1 MGTKGSKNTP
11 ITARIN
17 TGLFNQ
23 KKGVKEPLL
32 DVGPAGVYGD
42 NQTRDI
48 PSPSKVKGYS
58 MNASPFK
65 QKATKKKPDSPYSDE
80 TGIQSTSTSKSAGD
94 LLITPGAEITRP
106 KTAEDVGVPQD
117 EVNKYNLEKY
127 GTVNPTKDGKTNN
140 VIPTGKRE
148 PDVKTYVPGKTT
160 TKLGDLESKGRRGMT
175 QSWEAGSQGRRM
187 KRLSDDIS
195 DSQRKVDRYKGR
207 LSKIG
212 VQGEDGKWTKKEGV
226 SDSKFNRNVRK
237 YDESSRNVK
246 GSQGQYDTY
255 SRGVAQGARGS
266 NSDTFGVKTRATL
279 SDLGDLGKQDKFN
292 KDGKIGEPEVK
303 ANVAPVP
310 KVDRDGKPIVA
321 KKDTK
326 VIEDV
331 PTTSSKKTPDFFKK
345 KSPLKMKYFK

>member
-1 MGTKGSKNTP
+1 
-11 ITARIN
+11 
-17 TGLFNQ
+17 
-23 KKGVKEPLL
+23 
-32 DVGPAGVYGD
+32 
-42 NQTRDI
+42 
-48 PSPSKVKGYS
+48 

-80 TGIQSTSTSKSAGD
+80 KEIQSTNRVESAGQRI
-94 LLITPGAEITRP
+94 ITPGAEITRP

-148 PDVKTYVPGKTT
+148 PDIVTDIPGETT
-160 TKLGDLESKGRRGMT
+160 TNLSDLESKGRRGMT

-195 DSQRKVDRYKGR
+195 DSQKKVDRYKSR
-207 LSKIG
+207 LSG
-212 VQGEDGKWTKKEGV
+212 YATQGEDGKWTKTKGKGEV

-237 YDESSRNVK
+237 FDESSRNVK

-292 KDGKIGEPEVK
+292 KDGTIGEPEVET
-303 ANVAPVP
+303 NVAPVP
-310 KVDRDGKPIVA
+310 ILDRDGKPV
-321 KKDTK
+321 
-326 VIEDV
+326 E
-331 PTTSSKKTPDFFKK
+331 TPANMSNKFFKK
-345 KSPLKMKYFK
+345 KSPLKMKYF

>member
-17 TGLFNQ
+17 TGLF

-80 TGIQSTSTSKSAGD
+80 KEIQSINRVESAGQRI
-94 LLITPGAEITRP
+94 ITPGAEITRP

-140 VIPTGKRE
+140 VIPTGERG
-148 PDVKTYVPGKTT
+148 PGTVKDIPGETK
-160 TKLGDLESKGRRGMT
+160 TKLGDLEVKGRRGMT

-195 DSQRKVDRYKGR
+195 DSQKKVDRYKSR
-207 LSKIG
+207 LSG
-212 VQGEDGKWTKKEGV
+212 YATQGEDGKWTKTKGKGEV

-237 YDESSRNVK
+237 FNESSRNVK

-292 KDGKIGEPEVK
+292 KDGTIGEPEVET
-303 ANVAPVP
+303 NVAPVP
-310 KVDRDGKPIVA
+310 ILDRDGKPV
-321 KKDTK
+321 
-326 VIEDV
+326 E
-331 PTTSSKKTPDFFKK
+331 TPANMSNKFFKK
-345 KSPLKMKYFK
+345 KSPLKMKYF

>member
-11 ITARIN
+11 ITARIS

-23 KKGVKEPLL
+23 KKGVTEPLL
-32 DVGPAGVYGD
+32 DVGPAGVRGN

-80 TGIQSTSTSKSAGD
+80 KEIQSINRVESAGQRI
-94 LLITPGAEITRP
+94 ITPGAEITRP

-148 PDVKTYVPGKTT
+148 PDIVTDIPGETT
-160 TKLGDLESKGRRGMT
+160 TNLSDLESKGRRGMT

-195 DSQRKVDRYKGR
+195 DSQKKVDRYKSR
-207 LSKIG
+207 LSG
-212 VQGEDGKWTKKEGV
+212 YATQGEDGKWTKTKGKGEV

-237 YDESSRNVK
+237 FNESSRNVK

-266 NSDTFGVKTRATL
+266 NSDTFGVKTRATG
-279 SDLGDLGKQDKFN
+279 SDLGTSSTTL
-292 KDGKIGEPEVK
+292 KDQQALLETGKIGGDSEAK
-303 ANVAPVP
+303 TNVAPVP
-310 KVDRDGKPIVA
+310 ILDRDGKPVV
-321 KKDTK
+321 KEKDVVGAGK
-326 VIEDV
+326 M
-331 PTTSSKKTPDFFKK
+331 SNKFFKK
-345 KSPLKMKYFK
+345 KSPLKMKYF